1 MRLSISA
8 KIFVG
13 FLVVLGV
20 FFGVSVYI
28 FYSQRQIGEEV
39 RLVSRGYL
47 DLRLGTSE
55 MQTGQS
61 KLLQVMDEQQAR
73 PDALKHVPRI
83 VKSAIDFERRNRLK
97 TQIPRAIAD
106 VGRLEALRSSKEE
119 HALLNQLRGRL
130 ERLMADVRADEEL
143 FDEVYGPLG
152 DEAPPRKDS
161 DLAHLA
167 ASSERLMQKEQ
178 AIQHSLSRLSTELT
192 LRAQQSGLRLEEEEN
207 RASWVLLLLVVL
219 ALAVGVLVSVWAT
232 RRLRPLRRLAER
244 AKQIARGD
252 YKQRV
257 DASSPDEIGALGREF
272 NAMAG
277 ALDER
282 EQQLIRSERLAAVG
296 KIAAQITHE
305 VRNPLSSIGLNAEL
319 LEEEVAALG
328 GPQAQEA
335 QAIARAIVKEV
346 DRLTEITEE
355 YLRFARLPRPKL
367 EREDVR
373 AIVSSLVVFLKS
385 ELDGRRI
392 EVALELPPLPPVAA
406 DEHQLRQ
413 ALLNLMRNAAE
424 AMPSG
429 GRLTVAARA
438 LINDRAVELRIA
450 DTGQGIAREHLAKI
464 FDPFFSTKDGGTG
477 LGLALTQQ
485 IVVEHG
491 GSIAVESEPGRGTA
505 FTVRLPALAANES
518 ADAPPAREPGDL
530 ARGTTG
536 E

>member
-13 FLVVLGV
+13 FLIVLATFSGV
-20 FFGVSVYI
+20 AVYNN
-28 FYSQRQIGEEV
+28 FTMRRLGDEL

-61 KLLQVMDEQQAR
+61 KLLQVMDEQQTR
-73 PDALKHVPRI
+73 PDGLKHVPRI
-83 VKSAIDFERRNRLK
+83 VKSAIDYERRNRLK

-106 VGRLEALRSSKEE
+106 VGTL

-130 ERLMADVRADEEL
+130 ERLELDVRADEEL

-152 DEAPPRKDS
+152 DEAPPRRDQ
-161 DLAHLA
+161 DLARIA
-167 ASSERLMQKEQ
+167 AAGEQLMKKEQ
-178 AIQHSLSRLSTELT
+178 AIQHNLSRLSTELT
-192 LRAQQSGLRLEEEEN
+192 LRAQQSGLRLEQEEN
-207 RASWVLLLLVVL
+207 RAGWLLLLLVVF
-219 ALAVGVLVSVWAT
+219 ALTVGVVMMVLAT
-232 RRLRPLRRLAER
+232 FTLRPLRRLAER
-244 AKQIARGD
+244 AKQVARGD

-257 DASSPDEIGALGREF
+257 DASAPDEIGALGREF
-272 NAMAG
+272 NAMAA

-296 KIAAQITHE
+296 QIAAQITHE

-319 LEEEVAALG
+319 LEEEVRALG
-328 GPQAQEA
+328 GPQAAEA

-355 YLRFARLPRPKL
+355 YLRFARLPRLKL
-367 EREDVR
+367 EREDLR
-373 AIVSSLVVFLKS
+373 AIVSSLASFMKS
-385 ELDGRRI
+385 ELDGRGI
-392 EVALELPPLPPVAA
+392 ELELLLPPLPQVDA

-424 AMPSG
+424 AMTGG
-429 GRLTVAARA
+429 GRLTVSARPPQGSE
-438 LINDRAVELRIA
+438 RFVELRIA

-505 FTVRLPALAANES
+505 FTVRLPALADE
-518 ADAPPAREPGDL
+518 APLPRDEGELARER
-530 ARGTTG
+530 AG